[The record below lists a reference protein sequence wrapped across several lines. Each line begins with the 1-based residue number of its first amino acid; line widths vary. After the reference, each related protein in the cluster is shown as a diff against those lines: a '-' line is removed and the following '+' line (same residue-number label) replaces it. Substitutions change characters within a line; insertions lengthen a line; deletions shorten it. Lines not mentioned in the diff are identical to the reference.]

1 MSDISLSNKFHCLL
15 VDLIKSIPEKDVGVF
30 LSGGIDSQSILF
42 ACLEAGKNV
51 TAYSFTLKDRTSKD
65 FELAKYVSELFN
77 VKFVPIF
84 LPTDVLSLKKDLIR
98 LNNEYLCTKKTEY
111 ECFWPFL
118 YVYPKVSERIVLSG
132 FGIGDWLPTGRKFAI
147 HYGPDKVDE
156 YREMCYLNI
165 NENQRIQHSIIN
177 LKFNVLLYSPFMG
190 TEMYRLFYGTSY
202 ESCCK
207 PKDKQIILDAF
218 SKQFSKFSPRKPQNL
233 QLGDSG
239 ISKLFEETLVNSDWN
254 LHNYKSVTGIYNSI
268 NRGELP
274 IGKKRLI

>member
-1 MSDISLSNKFHCLL
+1 MSDILLSNKFHDLL
-15 VDLIKSIPEKDVGVF
+15 VDLIKTVPEKDVGVF

-42 ACLEAGKNV
+42 ACLEANKNV
-51 TAYSFTLKDRTSKD
+51 TAYSFTLNDRISTD
-65 FELAKYVSELFN
+65 FELSKHVCDLFN

-84 LPTDVLSLKKDLIR
+84 LPTDASSLKKDLIQ

-118 YVYPKVSERIVLSG
+118 YVYPVISERVVLGG
-132 FGIGDWLPTGRKFAI
+132 FGIEYLIPTGRKFAI
-147 HYGPDKVDE
+147 NYGIPKVNE
-156 YREMCYLNI
+156 YRELGYLTI
-165 NENQRIQHSIIN
+165 NKNQRIQHSIIN
-177 LKFNVLLYSPFMG
+177 VKFNVLLYSPFMG
-190 TEMYRLFYGTSY
+190 TEMYKLFYNTDL
-202 ESCCK
+202 ERCCK

-218 SKQFSKFSPRKPQNL
+218 SKQFSKFCPRKPQNL

-239 ISKLFEETLVNSDWN
+239 ISKLFEDVLLKSDWN